1 MALIQICLHALLLID
16 APLRAL
22 SCLPFSRVDSVG
34 HYSPEEDTLLRLI
47 RSYSVTTIIASLVT
61 IRLSHSYKVS
71 HATIPF
77 LIHDPPIGKG

>member
-1 MALIQICLHALLLID
+1 MPILRLLLL
-16 APLRAL
+16 PL
-22 SCLPFSRVDSVG
+22 SKIFPSVFPYPIP
-34 HYSPEEDTLLRLI
+34 HAT
-47 RSYSVTTIIASLVT
+47 VNVASLVT